1 MSSYKIRLF
10 ESRDADAVVR
20 LASAYA
26 AFDRAVPKDWLLS
39 IYEKYPESIWV
50 AETDNELMGFVIAY
64 ETKTPS
70 GETWGNIELIA
81 VHPNRRRT
89 GIGTKLVEKILEQ
102 FKKANVEVTCLFC
115 PATAMEAKK
124 LYETLGFKVNAYH
137 MRKEL

>member
-1 MSSYKIRLF
+1 MASYRIRLF
-10 ESRDADAVVR
+10 KSKDADAVVK

-39 IYEKYPESIWV
+39 IYDKYPESIWV
-50 AETDNELMGFVIAY
+50 AEADNKLMGFVIAY

-70 GETWGNIELIA
+70 GGTWGNIELIV

-89 GIGTKLVEKILEQ
+89 GIGTTLVEKILEQ
-102 FKKANVEVTCLFC
+102 FKKANVEIAYLFC
-115 PATAMEAKK
+115 PATAIEAKK